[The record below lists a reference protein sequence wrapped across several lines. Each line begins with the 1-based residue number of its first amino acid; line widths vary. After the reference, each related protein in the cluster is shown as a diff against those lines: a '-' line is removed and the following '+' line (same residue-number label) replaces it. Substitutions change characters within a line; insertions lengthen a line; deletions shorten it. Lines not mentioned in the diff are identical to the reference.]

1 MKSADY
7 SRRFATF
14 LSQSARQ
21 LWRFVKE
28 EATSE
33 ITLWLIA
40 LVVGLASGCAAIAMR
55 VGISELQHLLYGADD
70 VRLHTAAGRL
80 DWRLVLAIPV
90 TGGVLV
96 GLLLHFFTPD
106 RRFKGVADVIEACAI
121 KEARISR
128 RDGWTSALGALLTLS
143 MGGSAGREGPVVHLG
158 ATIASWASDKLNATR
173 VTRRNILGCAAA
185 AAVSASFNAP
195 IAGALFALEVVLRH
209 YAVRSFGPIVI
220 ASVTGAVASRLYSG
234 DFTEYLVPEHSVAF
248 YQELPAFMLLGV
260 VAAIVASILMRSIFL
275 ADDTATFIQE
285 KLRLPLALRPP
296 VAGLLLGLL
305 AIEFPEIIGVGYET
319 AVKALRGYL
328 DTHTLVVVAIA
339 KVAAVAITFAGRF
352 GGGIFSPSL
361 MVGALVGS
369 AFGGIATDVFPSV
382 SGSVGLYALAGL
394 GAVAGAVLGAPI
406 STTLIVFEL
415 TGDFQA
421 GIAVMIA
428 VSTATVATHRMFG
441 KSFFLAQLERRK
453 LRFADG
459 PESYMLRLVEV
470 REVMRPQGADDSASE
485 TACQQLI
492 EQGAWLAPGDTLQ
505 KALPMLEG
513 RRATFIPVAR
523 PPQPEDAEASP
534 DLIGAV
540 FLVDAL
546 RAYNRLLIE
555 AHKEEHS

>member
-1 MKSADY
+1 MKSAAFLRQAYDVL
-7 SRRFATF
+7 RRTAV
-14 LSQSARQ
+14 Q
-21 LWRFVKE
+21 LWRFIKE

-33 ITLWLIA
+33 ITLWMIA

-55 VGISELQHLLYGADD
+55 VGISELQHLFYGADD
-70 VRLHTAAGRL
+70 LRLHSVAGRL
-80 DWRLVLAIPV
+80 DWRLVLGIPV
-90 TGGVLV
+90 AGGVLI
-96 GLLLHFFTPD
+96 GLLLHFFAPD
-106 RRFKGVADVIEACAI
+106 RRFHSVADVIEASAI
-121 KEARISR
+121 KEARVSF

-143 MGGSAGREGPVVHLG
+143 MGGSTGREGPVVHIG
-158 ATIASWASDKLNATR
+158 ATIASWMSDKLDATR
-173 VTRRNILGCAAA
+173 ITRRDILGCAAA

-195 IAGALFALEVVLRH
+195 IAGALFALEVILRH

-234 DFTEYLVPEHSVAF
+234 NFTEYLIPEHSIAF
-248 YQELPAFMLLGV
+248 YQEIPAFMLLGV
-260 VAAIVASILMRSIFL
+260 VSAMVASILMRAIFL
-275 ADDTATFIQE
+275 TDDFATFAQT
-285 KLRLPLALRPP
+285 KLRIPLALRPP
-296 VAGLLLGLL
+296 IAGALLGLL
-305 AIEFPEIIGVGYET
+305 AIEFPEVIGVGYET

-328 DTHTLVVVAIA
+328 DVQTLVVVAVA

-361 MVGALVGS
+361 MVGALVGA
-369 AFGGIATDVFPSV
+369 AFGEIATDVFPSV

-453 LRFADG
+453 LRIADG
-459 PESYMLRLVEV
+459 PESYMLRLVRV
-470 REVMRPQGADDSASE
+470 KEVMRPRGAENSASD

-492 EQGAWLAPGDTLQ
+492 EQGAWVTQDDTLQ

-513 RRATFIPVAR
+513 GRAAFIPVAE
-523 PPQPEDAEASP
+523 PPPEDSEEQPE
-534 DLIGAV
+534 LIGAV

-546 RAYNRLLIE
+546 KAYNRLLIE